1 MFNPAPS
8 RVEDAQVGALG
19 SDAYRARASEV
30 WASGRDLAGGVA
42 AGAQDGCG
50 TDG

>member
-1 MFNPAPS
+1 MFNPAPG
-8 RVEDAQVGALG
+8 RVEGAQLGALG
-19 SDAYRARASEV
+19 RDACRARASEV

-50 TDG
+50 IDG